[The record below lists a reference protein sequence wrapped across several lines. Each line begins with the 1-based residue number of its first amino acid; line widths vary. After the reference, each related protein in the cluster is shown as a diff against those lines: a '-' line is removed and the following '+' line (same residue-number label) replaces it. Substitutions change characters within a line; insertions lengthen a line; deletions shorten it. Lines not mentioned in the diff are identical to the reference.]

1 MSENPNTLIL
11 RSKRV
16 AIFICQLAPLPHQ
29 FCHKSR
35 VILNLLT
42 VSKHISFCQEYH
54 DCLDHSSPSS
64 PFLTATMTWQLYEL
78 FLQYITLIFLFSTL
92 PVNFIISHLD
102 YCKQCLNVF
111 HRLKASQIHCPILL
125 LRSNTFVYFL
135 PQSPLL
141 YLEIVV

>member
-1 MSENPNTLIL
+1 MSQNPNTLTL
-11 RSKRV
+11 RPRRV
-16 AIFICQLAPLPHQ
+16 VIFICQLAPLPHQ

-64 PFLTATMTWQLYEL
+64 PFLIASMTWQLYEL

-102 YCKQCLNVF
+102 YRKQCLNVF